1 MYQFNHQTSRITWVL
16 VVTLQTKCC
25 VSLYQNGTVQC
36 EAISCPP
43 PQCPAGTAPAYVKGA
58 CCKECQREWSTLN
71 LSTLLHS
78 HNHGHNCAQTRTHN
92 SKTTSITRFRAHITP
107 PQGLP
112 DNWPGLCC
120 VAKLPPN
127 MSLEMS
133 PSFLH
138 IHGPINYSLA
148 GFQNTDGHQS
158 HRHEPINLVS
168 LHVM

>member
-1 MYQFNHQTSRITWVL
+1 MSIIQFVYCKFFILRPVSICQCMPQTSCTSRSSHSLNGVL
-16 VVTLQTKCC
+16 CC
-25 VSLYQNGTVQC
+25 FSLHQNGTVQC

-71 LSTLLHS
+71 LSTLPHS
-78 HNHGHNCAQTRTHN
+78 HNHGHNCEQTRTHN
-92 SKTTSITRFRAHITP
+92 SNTTSTIRFRAHITP

-133 PSFLH
+133 PFFCIYMDQSI
-138 IHGPINYSLA
+138 IH
-148 GFQNTDGHQS
+148 
-158 HRHEPINLVS
+158 
-168 LHVM
+168 